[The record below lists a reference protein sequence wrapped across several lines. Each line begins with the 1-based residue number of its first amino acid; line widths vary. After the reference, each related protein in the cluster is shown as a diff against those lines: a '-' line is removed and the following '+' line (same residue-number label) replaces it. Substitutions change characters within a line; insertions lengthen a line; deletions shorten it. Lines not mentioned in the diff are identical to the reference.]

1 MALMNRPK
9 NPGSA
14 PRKPKDLIV
23 ATSQEGTGYMGGAA
37 TLYEYGVAKNP
48 EFNKYGVRVRIRRP
62 DGTVSE
68 WDNALMGHYDSR
80 QRALES
86 FRDRYKSD
94 SISGLKPLNP
104 TVAKAKA
111 ARLADEAFREKKV
124 LEARETQEAEYQI
137 GATRREEI
145 KDAVAKAKFKSETT
159 PIIGRT
165 SGAVLHD
172 EKGPSIGGLTILKH
186 GTPKRPNWGIT
197 HQASGLRV
205 TNKGFSS
212 LGEAKVAAYRLSK
225 LADFRQSKDQLE
237 AIRRSLPLALGKLE
251 NDVYAAL

>member
-9 NPGSA
+9 SPGSA

-23 ATSQEGTGYMGGAA
+23 ATSQEGTGYMGRDA
-37 TLYEYGVAKNP
+37 LFLEYGVAKNP

-62 DGTVSE
+62 DGTVTE

-86 FRDRYKSD
+86 FRDRYRSD
-94 SISGLKPLNP
+94 SITGLKPLNP

-111 ARLADEAFREKKV
+111 ARLADEAFDEAFREKKV
-124 LEARETQEAEYQI
+124 LEARETQEAEYHI
-137 GATRREEI
+137 REEI

-159 PIIGRT
+159 PIIGP
-165 SGAVLHD
+165 SGAVLRV
-172 EKGPSIGGLTILKH
+172 EKGPSIGGLTILKE
-186 GTPKRPNWGIT
+186 GTPKRPNWHIT

-205 TNKGFSS
+205 TDKGFSS

-237 AIRRSLPLALGKLE
+237 TRKVGLGPALASLE